1 MEFLLQQL
9 SDIEYRVVQIKR
21 RIAELKEQLTH
32 TSSNVQSDQ
41 KSESETMKLNRDQ
54 SSSTSQSESYKNQYA
69 SELDSLKLKLMKPR
83 QD

>member
-54 SSSTSQSESYKNQYA
+54 SSSTSQSESYKNQRA